1 MHQEK
6 YYLLFLT
13 VIILGFVGTNCL
25 IFGIFS
31 SLFSLL
37 GVPILHIKGYSRKHI
52 IDWSFEEIMK
62 NVYLEFWV
70 HNLVLF

>member
-52 IDWSFEEIMK
+52 ID
-62 NVYLEFWV
+62 
-70 HNLVLF
+70 